1 MKRTIYL
8 SIFLLLSFVL
18 WTLFVQ
24 WIDLASIGPQD
35 SIVGFSTINGFFH
48 RLTGV
53 HLFLYQL
60 TDWLSLIPLVFVLGF
75 ALLGLVQWFQR
86 RSLFLVDR
94 SLFILGGFYILVFL
108 IFIFFEI
115 YVINYRPILINGC
128 LEASYPSS
136 TTLLFLCVMPTAVM
150 QLKHRLQNH
159 CKVQYLSLLTV
170 FTAVIVAL
178 RAISGVHW
186 ITDIIGGI
194 LLSTGLVTLY
204 SYLIQKADL

>member
-86 RSLFLVDR
+86 RSLFMVDR

>member
-86 RSLFLVDR
+86 RSLFMVDR

-159 CKVQYLSLLTV
+159 CKVQYLSLLTL

>member
-8 SIFLLLSFVL
+8 SIFLLLSFIL

-53 HLFLYQL
+53 HLFLYRL

-86 RSLFLVDR
+86 RSLFMVDR

>member
-8 SIFLLLSFVL
+8 PIFLLLSFVL

>member
-8 SIFLLLSFVL
+8 PIFFLLSFVL

-86 RSLFLVDR
+86 RSLFMVDR

-159 CKVQYLSLLTV
+159 CKVQCLSLLTL

>member
-53 HLFLYQL
+53 HIFLYQL

-86 RSLFLVDR
+86 RSLFMVDR

-115 YVINYRPILINGC
+115 FVINYRPILINGC

-159 CKVQYLSLLTV
+159 CKVQYLSLLTL

>member
-1 MKRTIYL
+1 LKRPIYL
-8 SIFLLLSFVL
+8 SAFLLLSFVL

-86 RSLFLVDR
+86 RSLFMVDR

-159 CKVQYLSLLTV
+159 CKVQCLSLLTL

>member
-8 SIFLLLSFVL
+8 SAFLLLSFVL

-48 RLTGV
+48 RVTGV

-75 ALLGLVQWFQR
+75 ALLGLVQWVQR
-86 RSLFLVDR
+86 RSLFKVDR
-94 SLFILGGFYILVFL
+94 SLFILGGFYVLVFL

-115 YVINYRPILINGC
+115 YVINYRPILINDC

-159 CKVQYLSLLTV
+159 CKVQCLSLLTL

-204 SYLIQKADL
+204 SYLIQKVDL

>member
-1 MKRTIYL
+1 MRRTIYL
-8 SIFLLLSFVL
+8 STFLLLSFVL
-18 WTLFVQ
+18 WTLSVQ

-75 ALLGLVQWFQR
+75 ALLGLVQWVQR
-86 RSLFLVDR
+86 RSLFKVDR

-136 TTLLFLCVMPTAVM
+136 TTLLFLCVMSTAVM

-159 CKVQYLSLLTV
+159 CKVQCLSLLTV

>member
-8 SIFLLLSFVL
+8 STFLLLSFVL
-18 WTLFVQ
+18 WTLSVQ

-75 ALLGLVQWFQR
+75 ALLGLVQWVQR
-86 RSLFLVDR
+86 RSLFKVDR

-159 CKVQYLSLLTV
+159 CKVQCLSLLTV